1 MTQKEIIAKVHDKIH
16 DEMTGRVPLTEIVH
30 RIADVI
36 VQAGETSLP
45 AVLARLEPASIAYAH
60 AYPDDISDGPW
71 DI

>member
-1 MTQKEIIAKVHDKIH
+1 MTQNEIITKVHA
-16 DEMTGRVPLTEIVH
+16 EMTGRAPLTEIVH

-45 AVLARLEPASIAYAH
+45 AVLGRLEPASIAYAH
-60 AYPDDISDGPW
+60 TYPDDISDGPW

>member
-1 MTQKEIIAKVHDKIH
+1 MTQKELIAKVH

-36 VQAGETSLP
+36 VHAGETNLH
-45 AVLARLEPASIAYAH
+45 AVLSRLEPASIAYVH
-60 AYPDDISDGPW
+60 TYPNDISDGPW